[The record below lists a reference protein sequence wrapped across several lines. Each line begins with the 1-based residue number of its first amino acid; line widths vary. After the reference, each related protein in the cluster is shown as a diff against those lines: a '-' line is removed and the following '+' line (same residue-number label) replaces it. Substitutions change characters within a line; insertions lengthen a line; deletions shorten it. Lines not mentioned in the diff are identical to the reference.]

1 VPGLGTTYGRGGAT
15 TAPSDLVNSD
25 VILIMGSNMAENHPV
40 GFQWVIEAKEH
51 HGAHVIH
58 VDPRFSRTSAV
69 ANTWVPLRAGSDIL
83 FLGGLINHIL
93 QNELDFREYVV
104 HYTNASVIIPESFK
118 DTEELGGIFSGWD
131 PEKKQYDTTS
141 WLYQGVQNASH
152 SSDQQPNEMSGGHSM
167 HGVDS
172 STDLSTYEQD
182 LTLQHPRCVYQIMK
196 RHFARYTPE
205 MVERYCG
212 VAKEAFLNVAN
223 LYCGASGPEK
233 TAAICYALGWTQHS
247 SGVQMIRCA
256 AILQLLLGNMGR
268 PGGGILALRGH
279 ASIQG
284 STDIPTLFDS
294 LPGYLSMPK
303 FGPSSRDLASF
314 IKANKPRTG
323 FWNNF
328 DKYIVSQLKAF
339 YGDAATKENDFGF
352 NWLPRLTGDHSH
364 QAYWLDM
371 LDGKMDGLFVMGQNP
386 AVAGPNSGME
396 RRGLGK
402 LKWLVV
408 REMVETET
416 ASFWYASPEVQSG
429 DLRTEDIE
437 TEVFLMPAAGH
448 VEKEGTFTNT
458 QRLLQWRE
466 KAVDPPGDAR
476 SENWFIYH
484 LWRRIVEK
492 AKLDPRPRNQGLLA
506 LTMNYTLEGDHREPA
521 SPEILQEIN
530 GWTVADHK
538 LLSGFGELKADG
550 STLCGCWIYSG
561 CFNEAGNNMA
571 RRDNADKD
579 GLGTYA
585 GWTWSWPLNRRILY
599 NRASA
604 DMQGKPWDPTRA
616 ILSWDGTKWT
626 GGDVPDIAPTAKPDV
641 VMPFIMNAEGSARLF
656 VRGLMK
662 DGPFPVHYEP
672 FESPIANPV
681 NPKIR
686 GNPGTRVFPEDLKQM
701 ANWTSEDFPY
711 AATSYRLTEH
721 FHYWTKHNHVNA
733 VLQPEFFVEISEE
746 LAKEKNIALGG
757 WVRVWSKRGSVK
769 AKAVVTKRIRPLICD
784 GKTVHIVG
792 IPLHWG
798 FTGAARKGWG
808 PNSLTPFVG
817 DANSQTPEFKAF
829 LVNIEPTSAPTQ
841 DPAQDR
847 NEV

>member
-1 VPGLGTTYGRGGAT
+1 MTNSWTDIRNA
-15 TAPSDLVNSD
+15 DLV
-25 VILIMGSNMAENHPV
+25 VIMGGNAAEAHPC
-40 GFQWVIEAKEH
+40 GFKWVTEAK
-51 HGAHVIH
+51 AHRAARLIV
-58 VDPRFSRTSAV
+58 VDPRYTRTASV
-69 ANTWVPLRAGSDIL
+69 ADHYLPIRQGTDIAFLLGAIRYCIENNKVQWEYVKNFTNAALIVKAGFTYQDGLFNGYDASKRLYDRSEWDYDIGPDG
-83 FLGGLINHIL
+83 FAQVDMTL
-93 QNELDFREYVV
+93 QN
-104 HYTNASVIIPESFK
+104 
-118 DTEELGGIFSGWD
+118 
-131 PEKKQYDTTS
+131 
-141 WLYQGVQNASH
+141 
-152 SSDQQPNEMSGGHSM
+152 
-167 HGVDS
+167 
-172 STDLSTYEQD
+172 
-182 LTLQHPRCVYQIMK
+182 PRCVWNLLKEHVSI
-196 RHFARYTPE
+196 YTPE
-205 MVERYCG
+205 FVERICG
-212 VAKEAFLNVAN
+212 TPKEKYL
-223 LYCGASGPEK
+223 
-233 TAAICYALGWTQHS
+233 AIVKLMAETSAPDKAMTSMYALGWTQHS
-247 SGVQMIRCA
+247 KGSQNIRTMA
-256 AILQLLLGNMGR
+256 MLQLVLGNIGIR
-268 PGGGILALRGH
+268 GGGMNALRGH
-279 ASIQG
+279 SNIQG
-284 STDIPTLFDS
+284 LTDVGLMS
-294 LPGYLSMPK
+294 ELMPGYLNIPQEKEADLKTYLSTRQFKPLRPNQTSYWSNYTK
-303 FGPSSRDLASF
+303 FFVSLQ
-314 IKANKPRTG
+314 KAMFG
-323 FWNNF
+323 
-328 DKYIVSQLKAF
+328 A
-339 YGDAATKENDFGF
+339 AATAQNDWAYDYIPKLDKPFYDMLQAFELMHQGKVNGYFCQGF
-352 NWLPRLTGDHSH
+352 NPLL
-364 QAYWLDM
+364 A
-371 LDGKMDGLFVMGQNP
+371 
-386 AVAGPNSGME
+386 APNRAKITQS
-396 RRGLGK
+396 LSK
-402 LKWLVV
+402 LKWLVT
-408 REMVETET
+408 MDPLDTET
-416 ASFWYASPEVQSG
+416 SRFWENHGVYNDVDTTSIQ
-429 DLRTEDIE
+429 
-437 TEVFLMPAAGH
+437 TEVIQLPTTCFAEEEGSLTNSGRWLQWHWMAGTPPGEAKH
-448 VEKEGTFTNT
+448 DNWIMGGIFTRLRALYQKEGGAFP
-458 QRLLQWRE
+458 
-466 KAVDPPGDAR
+466 DPILNLVWDYKDPHEPKPDELAR
-476 SENWFIYH
+476 
-484 LWRRIVEK
+484 
-492 AKLDPRPRNQGLLA
+492 
-506 LTMNYTLEGDHREPA
+506 
-521 SPEILQEIN
+521 EIN
-530 GWTVADHK
+530 GRALADLYDPTDKTK
-538 LLSGFGELKADG
+538 LLVAAGKQLLNFSQLRDDG
-550 STLCGCWIYSG
+550 TTTSGCWIYSG